1 MSTGALPAPKLLS
14 CLRGGYSAATLA
26 TDLIAG
32 VTVGLVALPLAMA
45 FAIASGVPPQNG
57 IYCAII
63 AGFTISALGGSRVQ
77 IGGPTGAF
85 VVVVSGIVA
94 AHGLDGLFMCTLLA
108 GVILILLGVTGLG
121 AAVKYIPRP
130 VVIGFTNGI
139 GVLIA
144 STQIK
149 DLFGLQ
155 TPQVPGEFIG
165 RIKVLAA
172 YAGTAAGSA
181 TLLGLS
187 TIAMILLLRRV
198 SRRIP
203 GSILV
208 LLAGSVIVFAAG
220 MPVETIGSRF
230 GGVPSGLPAYH
241 VPTLRLDL
249 VPGLLSPALTV
260 AMLGAIESLL
270 SAVVADRMSGDRHDP
285 NVELTAQGIANVLS
299 PLFGGLPATGA
310 IARTATNVRSGA
322 KTPIAGMTHAITLL
336 LILLFAAPI
345 AGHIP
350 LPMLA
355 GILLIVSYDMGEWRE
370 IPEVIRL
377 GPAEAAVWGITFAL
391 TVLADL
397 TVAVEAGMILAAL
410 LYIRRVTS
418 TTTVARVTPE
428 YIRQGRAHS
437 LQLQQIPDDVAI
449 YRIHGPFLFGS
460 TDKLLDLERQVPHLP
475 RVIILRLRNMT
486 AIDGTGLHAL
496 EHFADLL
503 HASGRALL
511 LCGMRDQPARMME
524 RAEFHEHIGT
534 ENLLPSVAAA
544 LERARTLLASG
555 QPGAPVRGILH
566 IAADGHAPSV

>member
-1 MSTGALPAPKLLS
+1 MNLRSIPAPKLLL
-14 CLRGGYSAATLA
+14 CLRQGYTLG
-26 TDLIAG
+26 TLGHDLVAG

-57 IYCAII
+57 IYCAVI

-85 VVVVSGIVA
+85 VVVVSAIVA
-94 AHGLDGLFMCTLLA
+94 RHGIDGLFMCTLLA
-108 GVILILLGVTGLG
+108 GVILILLGITGLG
-121 AAVKYIPRP
+121 TAVKYIPRP

-144 STQIK
+144 STQIR

-155 TPQVPGEFIG
+155 VAKVPGEFVA
-165 RIKVLAA
+165 RLRVLLASA
-172 YAGTAAGSA
+172 DTVAMAA
-181 TLLGLS
+181 TLLGAG
-187 TIAMILLLRRV
+187 TIAAILILRQI

-203 GSILV
+203 GSIIV
-208 LLAGSVIVFAAG
+208 LLAGSAAAFVARW
-220 MPVETIGSRF
+220 PVETIGTRF
-230 GGVPSGLPAYH
+230 GGVPSGLPTLHA
-241 VPTLRLDL
+241 PTLRPDL
-249 VPGLLSPALTV
+249 LLPLLSPALTV

-270 SAVVADRMSGDRHDP
+270 SAVVADRLAGDRHDP
-285 NVELTAQGIANVLS
+285 NVELTAQGVANVLS

-310 IARTATNVRSGA
+310 IARTATNIRSGA
-322 KTPIAGMTHAITLL
+322 RTPVAGMTHAVTLL
-336 LILLFAAPI
+336 LVLVYAAPF
-345 AGHIP
+345 AQHVP
-350 LPMLA
+350 LAMLA
-355 GILLIVSYDMGEWRE
+355 GILFIVSYDMGEWRE
-370 IPEVIRL
+370 IPEVIKL

-410 LYIRRVTS
+410 LYIRRVTT

-428 YIRQGRAHS
+428 YIEGGRAHS
-437 LQLQQIPDDVAI
+437 LQLHDVPEDVAI

-460 TDKLLDLERQVPHLP
+460 TDKLLDLERDLAALP

-496 EHFADLL
+496 EHLADALQN
-503 HASGRALL
+503 SGRSLL

-524 RAEFHEHIGT
+524 RAEFHEHIGSA
-534 ENLLPSVAAA
+534 NLLPSVEAA
-544 LERARTLLASG
+544 LVRARELTAT
-555 QPGAPVRGILH
+555 PVDSSEVALV
-566 IAADGHAPSV
+566 PS

>member
-1 MSTGALPAPKLLS
+1 MTLRSIPVPKLVQ
-14 CLRGGYSAATLA
+14 CLRQGYALDRFAN
-26 TDLIAG
+26 DLVAG

-57 IYCAII
+57 IYCAVI

-85 VVVVSGIVA
+85 VVVVSAIVA
-94 AHGLDGLFMCTLLA
+94 AHGIDGLFMCTLMA
-108 GVILILLGVTGLG
+108 GVILVLLGVTGLG
-121 AAVKYIPRP
+121 TAVKYIPRP

-144 STQIK
+144 STQIR

-155 TPQVPGEFIG
+155 TAEVPGEFIA
-165 RIKVLAA
+165 RIRLLLAS
-172 YAGTAAGSA
+172 AGTASVTA
-181 TLLGLS
+181 TLLGGT
-187 TIAMILLLRRV
+187 TIGVILLLRQL

-203 GSILV
+203 GTIVV
-208 LLAGSVIVFAAG
+208 LIAGTIVAAVAQLAVD
-220 MPVETIGSRF
+220 TIGTRF
-230 GGVPSGLPAYH
+230 GGVPSGLPSLH
-241 VPTLRLDL
+241 VPAFRTDL
-249 VPGLLSPALTV
+249 LLPLLSPALTV

-322 KTPIAGMTHAITLL
+322 RTPVAGMTHALTLL
-336 LILLFAAPI
+336 AILVFAAPL
-345 AGHIP
+345 AQHIP
-350 LPMLA
+350 LAVLA
-355 GILLIVSYDMGEWRE
+355 GILIIVSYDMGEWRE
-370 IPEVIRL
+370 IPEVVKL
-377 GPAEAAVWGITFAL
+377 GPAEAAVWAITFAL

-410 LYIRRVTS
+410 LYIRRVTT

-428 YIRQGRAHS
+428 YIQHGRAHS
-437 LQLQQIPDDVAI
+437 LQLQDVPDDVAI

-460 TDKLLDLERQVPHLP
+460 TDKLVDLERELSTLP
-475 RVIILRLRNMT
+475 KVVILRLRNMT

-496 EHFADLL
+496 EHLADML
-503 HASGRALL
+503 HDTGRALL
-511 LCGMRDQPARMME
+511 LCGMRDQPARMMQ
-524 RAEFHEHIGT
+524 RAEFHQHIGS
-534 ENLLPSVAAA
+534 ENLLPSVSAA
-544 LERARTLLASG
+544 LDRARALLEERGSVLPATG
-555 QPGAPVRGILH
+555 ATPAGAP
-566 IAADGHAPSV
+566 AS